1 MAKKQL
7 TKRVESEIQRL
18 VEEYG
23 YSESV
28 LKDLVLFALKKEPIK
43 DKKNSAT
50 SRKESTKPKEL
61 SLPKLKEA
69 VYQHFNV
76 KDTTA
81 LKKSGTFQM
90 ATSGMDK
97 LDLSKKAGWEDLYRK
112 LIGVLPGEENE
123 QGYGCVNGINIL
135 KYDLPWSAFGLDP
148 KTAKTE
154 DIKASYRDLSKIY
167 HPDNTKTGDAQIFN
181 RLTVFYKS
189 LTEKF

>member
-23 YSESV
+23 YSESA
-28 LKDLVLFALKKEPIK
+28 LKNLVLLALEKEPVK
-43 DKKNSAT
+43 DKKDSGTSKKKAT
-50 SRKESTKPKEL
+50 TPKGL
-61 SLPKLKEA
+61 SLPELKQA
-69 VYQHFNV
+69 IYQHFSV

-135 KYDLPWSAFGLDP
+135 KYDLPWNAFGLDP

>member
-18 VEEYG
+18 VEKYG
-23 YSESV
+23 YSGAV
-28 LKDLVLFALKKEPIK
+28 LREFALFTLEKEPAKGKKEPTK
-43 DKKNSAT
+43 GEKKV
-50 SRKESTKPKEL
+50 TKTKGL
-61 SLPKLKEA
+61 SLPELKQA
-69 VYQHFNV
+69 IYQHFSV

-135 KYDLPWSAFGLDP
+135 KYDLPWNAFGLDP

-154 DIKASYRDLSKIY
+154 EIKASYRDLSKIY

>member
-7 TKRVESEIQRL
+7 TKRLESEIQRL
-18 VEEYG
+18 VEKYG
-23 YSESV
+23 YSEVV
-28 LKDLVLFALKKEPIK
+28 LKEFTLFVLEKEPAK
-43 DKKNSAT
+43 DTKEPPKGKKKVT
-50 SRKESTKPKEL
+50 ETKGL

-69 VYQHFNV
+69 VYQHFSV
-76 KDTTA
+76 KDTAA

-97 LDLSKKAGWEDLYRK
+97 LDLSKKAGWQELYRK

-123 QGYGCVNGINIL
+123 QGYGCINGINIF
-135 KYDLPWSAFGLDP
+135 KYDLPWKAFGLDP

-154 DIKASYRDLSKIY
+154 DIKSAYRELSKVY
-167 HPDNTKTGDAQIFN
+167 HPDNAEAGDTQIFN